1 MFHRGKIILI
11 YQYMKWMNHLSTPEI
26 CKASDRTINS
36 STPISEPKHIL
47 LHFVPKRWNEPGADT
62 ELEKLFKNSD
72 AVE

>member
-11 YQYMKWMNHLSTPEI
+11 YQYMKWIIICQHQKFVKLPTEQSTHPHLYQNQNI
-26 CKASDRTINS
+26 
-36 STPISEPKHIL
+36 

-62 ELEKLFKNSD
+62 ELEKIFKNSD